1 MAQHF
6 NVHRKIHQRFSKIW
20 RKPAIYFLVLMWSEY
35 VCYLCVYFRIII
47 FSFLLMFFGFS
58 ATEILYI
65 SSRVLLYVFKFNFSF
80 FVDNGLEKI
89 KIKLREKNVPWYV
102 PRSQMIKSKLLWN
115 NLILQELNF
124 MRFDIILDIT
134 SSKEFRLSSAKL
146 NHQEKKIFEFEKYS
160 EFLEMINLTFFHF
173 ICFGTNSSFLAAQ
186 ENKFRSFHKSS
197 LQK

>member
-1 MAQHF
+1 MAQYF

-160 EFLEMINLTFFHF
+160 EFLEMINLTFF
-173 ICFGTNSSFLAAQ
+173 
-186 ENKFRSFHKSS
+186 SFH
-197 LQK
+197 LFRN

>member
-160 EFLEMINLTFFHF
+160 EFLEIINLTFF
-173 ICFGTNSSFLAAQ
+173 
-186 ENKFRSFHKSS
+186 SFH
-197 LQK
+197 LFRN